1 MAMNRR
7 NVLIGLG
14 TVAAGGG
21 AALGTGAFSSVQADR
36 QVSVETAGDASG
48 FLTLEGDG
56 AYVENDSSDTL
67 TIDLGALEDEAFNQ
81 DARTVVEGVVT
92 ATNNAADGED
102 IDVGFENDAG
112 DQAPSDNFVFG
123 DGNGNPVADVTLY
136 FGTED
141 SQSIVTGV
149 GSGGT
154 AKMGVIIDTRSSTL
168 DGETTDGENADV
180 TVLAEDSS

>member
-56 AYVENDSSDTL
+56 AYVDNDNSDTL
-67 TIDLGALEDEAFNQ
+67 TIDLGALGDEAFNQ

-92 ATNNAADGED
+92 ATNNAADTED
-102 IDVGFENDAG
+102 IDVGFE
-112 DQAPSDNFVFG
+112 
-123 DGNGNPVADVTLY
+123 
-136 FGTED
+136 D
-141 SQSIVTGV
+141 SQSQSQVASLVLNMTYNTNNVKVTLFW
-149 GSGGT
+149 GSESGKATQTISPGNS
-154 AKMGVIIDTRSSTL
+154 ADMGAIIDTRSGSNG
-168 DGETTDGENADV
+168 DGTDGGSV
-180 TVLAEDSS
+180 SITVLAEDSDNS